1 MEAFAFV
8 IVNFFSEGK
17 LQKKN
22 AKYRDLYWKKKKNTF
37 YLKTE
42 IYLRILSNPGFMC
55 FGIFRIRC
63 CSLVSDF
70 DTPTAHTYRT

>member
-17 LQKKN
+17 LQKK
-22 AKYRDLYWKKKKNTF
+22 KRKIQGPLLEKKKNTF